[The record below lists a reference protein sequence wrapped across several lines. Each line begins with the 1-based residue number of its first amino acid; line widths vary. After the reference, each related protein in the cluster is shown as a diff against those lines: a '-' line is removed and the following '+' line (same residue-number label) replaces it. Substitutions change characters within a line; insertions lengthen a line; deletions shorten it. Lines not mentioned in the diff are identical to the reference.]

1 MPTRHQPAGIV
12 LKVRF
17 GNDCENSHRL
27 IHAKTATNR
36 ILNSLIALVFSLSL
50 LISLKKE

>member
-17 GNDCENSHRL
+17 ENDCENRHRL
-27 IHAKTATNR
+27 SQKTITQKRHA
-36 ILNSLIALVFSLSL
+36 
-50 LISLKKE
+50 